1 MDQTTFDEI
10 VQQFKETVDN
20 EKQPLKMNNLMI
32 KQKDHEFLYSFKGEK
47 RMSDVRSLS
56 KTILTVFLGVLIR
69 LSEEGNYPE
78 IHEETYIYPIIKEAV
93 NLENAENLEKLE
105 KVQIKHLLTHTI
117 GYDDV
122 LLMRQDIEG
131 MEDKDFVN
139 FLVNYPIVHEPGEYY
154 LYSNAGFYLLSAVL
168 QEFLQEDL
176 LTVME
181 RELFHPLGIET
192 FKWEKYGPYL
202 AGATRLWLYP
212 EDLMKFGEL
221 LLNDGRLEGKDLLTK
236 DWLEKMLTLRV
247 RTEEEDMPNRLLR
260 RYGYGYG
267 TWLTKDSIFFG
278 RGTDGQFLIVIPDK
292 KVIILTLSEQSDMV
306 PIENILDSV
315 IREKL

>member
-20 EKQPLKMNNLMI
+20 EKHPLKMNNLMI
-32 KQKDHEFLYSFKGEK
+32 KQKDQEFLYSFKGEK

-192 FKWEKYGPYL
+192 IKWEKYGPYL

-247 RTEEEDMPNRLLR
+247 RTEEEDTPDHLLR

-267 TWLTKDSIFFG
+267 TWLTKYSIFFG

-292 KVIILTLSEQSDMV
+292 EVIILTLAEQSDMV

>member
-20 EKQPLKMNNLMI
+20 EKHPLKMNNLMI
-32 KQKDHEFLYSFKGEK
+32 KQKDQEFLYSFKGEK

-192 FKWEKYGPYL
+192 IKWEKYGPYL

-260 RYGYGYG
+260 RHGYGYG
-267 TWLTKDSIFFG
+267 TWLTKYSIFFG

-292 KVIILTLSEQSDMV
+292 EVIILTLAEQSDMV

-315 IREKL
+315 IRGKL

>member
-20 EKQPLKMNNLMI
+20 EKHPLKMNNLMI
-32 KQKDHEFLYSFKGEK
+32 KQKDQEFLYSFKAEK
-47 RMSDVRSLS
+47 GMSDVRSLS

-93 NLENAENLEKLE
+93 NLESAENLEKLE

-176 LTVME
+176 LAVME

-192 FKWEKYGPYL
+192 FIWEKYGPYL
-202 AGATRLWLYP
+202 AGATRLWLLP

-267 TWLTKDSIFFG
+267 TWLTKYSIFFG

-292 KVIILTLSEQSDMV
+292 EVIILTLAEQSDMV

-315 IREKL
+315 IRGKL

>member
-32 KQKDHEFLYSFKGEK
+32 KQKDQEFLYSFKEEK
-47 RMSDVRSLS
+47 GVSDVRSLS

-78 IHEETYIYPIIKEAV
+78 IHEETYIYPIIKEVV

-247 RTEEEDMPNRLLR
+247 RTEEEDTPDRLLR

-267 TWLTKDSIFFG
+267 TWLTKYSIFFG

-292 KVIILTLSEQSDMV
+292 EVIILTLSEQSDMV